1 MFRKDGDIR
10 QCNEGKFSYQL
21 KEYDDPDYSFFEL
34 EVPKHLDTSQ
44 LVVNINPKW
53 VSVKVKNKLI
63 QLKLTEEI
71 VIHES
76 KTERSQITGYL
87 VIKMKKLNSLEF
99 LRKNQENE
107 KRKKKQEEEAK
118 KKAQEEE
125 KAKRMRLCEEYER
138 KMEMEDN

>member
-1 MFRKDGDIR
+1 M
-10 QCNEGKFSYQL
+10 
-21 KEYDDPDYSFFEL
+21 
-34 EVPKHLDTSQ
+34 
-44 LVVNINPKW
+44 
-53 VSVKVKNKLI
+53 SVKVKNKLI

-118 KKAQEEE
+118 KKA
-125 KAKRMRLCEEYER
+125 
-138 KMEMEDN
+138 